1 MKTQKPRPHVEDPSI
16 DLKSELCQSV
26 ISCIRDMADQ
36 LDLAASALV
45 AEIAGLNVRLK
56 DRTAELEETRR
67 LLEIA
72 RRSLKEVEK
81 I

>member
-1 MKTQKPRPHVEDPSI
+1 METQKPRPHAEDPSI

-36 LDLAASALV
+36 LDLAASVLV